1 MNMNPLKQLP
11 VITLLFISS
20 LAHSQL
26 TPEQRIQDSVIG
38 WWDNL
43 QYDRKLA
50 ANNDADRKVK
60 IENLD
65 RIVDWMKKSYTPVA
79 GLGTYTRFINTNSY
93 GVQFAVWNV
102 SFDKQWLDKKGHF
115 RPIPEELTKFG
126 VQVNGI
132 TGSYPISYINSPG
145 VYLFTWQPDGYG
157 THDESSKR
165 YSRLDPRIHPNAYKF
180 ITHINEAV
188 TVYLAPDN
196 NLPFTPVTRGE
207 LLSLAEEA
215 MERQLEKEKKDV
227 ETKWPGNL
235 KAQQDAM
242 VYRKATIEKYRTNIG
257 QLRLRY
263 KNSLDEPAVIRDMQP
278 TMYSF
283 QTDPDLFN
291 ISAQDRQLK
300 TFYPV
305 YKLTPDVLAKCRT
318 SQPQWIAIWAPYKT
332 NEDGNQLIEMYK
344 AVTENFNFEYVYNY
358 FFNPGKNK
366 NTPYLP
372 SNPEQLKARL
382 DHYRK
387 KSQQSQ
393 PVSQLPMASSI
404 YFSDDFSSGTDGS
417 KPAGW
422 YFSTYGKHS
431 IITTLKGK
439 PGKWVKLGYNN
450 ALSPVYLKKPLPEN
464 FTLEFDLATDAFSSR
479 TGGAVQLHLS
489 SYPLNEDGSENMG
502 KPGNSIDL
510 TIISGNE
517 ADYNNNNY
525 MGEIAIAFHSKPAL
539 YVDNFN
545 EGLSYKKDLR
555 AFTNKKDLIHL
566 KFVFKDGQPAFFI
579 NENKIAGFS
588 DLKMSYGK
596 PCDNCKIPAGTR
608 YNTLQFRNSTN
619 DADNTGIYLG
629 NVKIQL

>member
-1 MNMNPLKQLP
+1 MNMSIVKQLP
-11 VITLLFISS
+11 VLAFLLITS
-20 LAHSQL
+20 LAQAQL

-43 QYDRKLA
+43 QYDRKLTS
-50 ANNDADRKVK
+50 NSDPDRKLK
-60 IENLD
+60 IETLD
-65 RIVDWMKKSYTPVA
+65 RVVDWMKKSYTPVA
-79 GLGTYTRFINTNSY
+79 GLGTYTRYINSNSY

-102 SFDKQWLDKKGHF
+102 SFDKQWLDKKGQF

-132 TGSYPISYINSPG
+132 TGSYPISYINNPG

-157 THDESSKR
+157 TTGENSKR
-165 YSRLDPRIHPNAYKF
+165 YSGMDPRVHPNAYKF
-180 ITHINEAV
+180 ITHVNETV

-196 NLPFTPVTRGE
+196 KLPFTPVSRGE
-207 LLSLAEEA
+207 LLALAEA
-215 MERQLEKEKKDV
+215 ALERQLEKEKKDV
-227 ETKWPGNL
+227 EAKWPGNL
-235 KAQQDAM
+235 KAQQEAL
-242 VYRKATIEKYRTNIG
+242 VYRKATIDKFRSNIG

-291 ISAQDRQLK
+291 ITAQDRQLK
-300 TFYPV
+300 NYYPV
-305 YKLTPDVLAKCRT
+305 YKLTPDVLEKCKT
-318 SQPQWIAIWAPYKT
+318 SQPQWIAIWTPYKT
-332 NEDGNQLIEMYK
+332 VEDGNQLYEMYK
-344 AVTENFNFEYVYNY
+344 ALTENFNFDFVYHY

-366 NTPYLP
+366 PAPYMP

-382 DHYRK
+382 DNYRK
-387 KSQQSQ
+387 KSRQDQPASQ
-393 PVSQLPMASSI
+393 TPLASNI
-404 YFSDDFSSGTDGS
+404 YFSDDFSSGTEGS

-431 IITTLKGK
+431 LITTLKGK

-450 ALSPVYLKKPLPEN
+450 ALSSTLLKKPLPEN

-479 TGGAVQLHLS
+479 TGGAVQVHLS
-489 SYPLNEDGSENMG
+489 SYPLNDDGKENMG
-502 KPGNSIDL
+502 QPGKSIDM
-510 TIISGNE
+510 TIIAGNE

-525 MGEIAIAFHSKPAL
+525 MGEIAFAFHSKPAL
-539 YVDNFN
+539 YIDNFN
-545 EGLSYKKDLR
+545 EGLTYKKELR
-555 AFTNKKDLIHL
+555 QFTNKKDLVHVRL
-566 KFVFKDGQPAFFI
+566 VFKDGNLDLYI
-579 NENKIAGFS
+579 NESKITGFS
-588 DLKMSYGK
+588 EFKMSYGK

-608 YNTLQFRNSTN
+608 FNTLQFRNSTN

-629 NVKIQL
+629 NVKITR